1 MSFSVADAI
10 FWVAVACC
18 TVAQLAI
25 LRSVVISPAV
35 AADSGAPASGWR
47 RASEIAW
54 AVIPGIALA
63 VVLVFTWNAM
73 HPASAIAVGLSL

>member
-1 MSFSVADAI
+1 MPVSIADAI

-25 LRSVVISPAV
+25 LRSIIISPVQV
-35 AADSGAPASGWR
+35 ASSGAPASGWR

-54 AVIPGIALA
+54 AVIPGIALIF
-63 VVLVFTWNAM
+63 VFIATWNAI
-73 HPASAIAVGLSL
+73 HGHAGLWL